1 MPSAGS
7 CMEFDHAH
15 AAPLL
20 PSRSVDGCPG
30 CLLQQRVAARNGSP
44 PAKELSF
51 VALISLCSALPIS
64 SLFPFIYFMVE
75 DFNIA
80 KSDTMVATYAGY
92 IGSAMMLGRFI
103 SSAFWGIVADQYGR
117 KPVILIGTFSII
129 IFNALFGFCTNF
141 WMALMARFLLGL
153 CNGILGAMKAYSSE
167 ICSKENQ
174 ASGVSM
180 LTTTWAVGLILGPAI
195 GGYLT
200 QPSDKYPAIFPTGSL
215 FDRFPYALPCLCISA
230 FAVPALISGFFIAES
245 LHNHKLKPKIN
256 VMDPSAYLEIEKLED
271 DTSVM
276 SNLKIEKDPPLWK
289 NISALTAMYIYC
301 VWGLHSM
308 AYSEMFSWWAVSSEH
323 LGGLGFS
330 TSQVADVLAI
340 AGTIFFLFQL
350 FLTPRLTKFFGALR
364 MVQVP
369 AALTIILTSLY
380 PLFSKLDGVQLW
392 CVLVLSQSLKLILST
407 SRQRGLANGVSTSIM
422 SLCKAF
428 GPSIAGFIFSMGQ
441 VRIDASFLPGMWMV
455 FGSVSILALVAA
467 VPSFGHL
474 SMKSLEK

>member
-200 QPSDKYPAIFPTGSL
+200 Q
-215 FDRFPYALPCLCISA
+215 
-230 FAVPALISGFFIAES
+230 ES

>member
-200 QPSDKYPAIFPTGSL
+200 Q
-215 FDRFPYALPCLCISA
+215 
-230 FAVPALISGFFIAES
+230 ES

-392 CVLVLSQSLKLILST
+392 CVLVLSQSLKLILSACVDVGSSLLINDSVT